1 MTMTTTRNGKVIV
14 KNDAYRF
21 DQRSLALMIADVMC
35 YPTEPQLPHE
45 ITIRQICLELEI
57 PAHLTPITKVPITS
71 LTPGN
76 GKCITRNSSG
86 NSRRS
91 TRKETIR
98 KFRTKGIHLEIPDAA
113 QSTRLHKE
121 EIHLEIPDAAQDG
134 KSRRRTKNS
143 KRINGNE
150 KRQTGCNE

>member
-1 MTMTTTRNGKVIV
+1 M
-14 KNDAYRF
+14 
-21 DQRSLALMIADVMC
+21 S

-76 GKCITRNSSG
+76 GKYITRNSSG

-150 KRQTGCNE
+150 KRQIGCNK